1 MKRFEDYNIRV
12 TKDSGREKTLCPK
25 CSHTRKKKNDPCL
38 LVNHDKKYFKC
49 YNCDWWGYLNQT
61 FEKNRVIE
69 EPKTNPKKEGFYK
82 WFFDRGIS
90 KETLDRLQVDLIS
103 NKIAFKYYKGVDLVN
118 IKYRTKD
125 KKFSQT
131 KDGQSC
137 FYNLNTIKASDYVII
152 TEGEIDTLSYEEVG
166 LRSISV
172 PAGGGKKNLDF
183 IDNSAQYLKSIE
195 RFYLSLDNDDK
206 GHEMREELVRRL
218 GKAKCYLIDLGD
230 YKDANEYIVHEGRDA
245 LKERFEKAES
255 YPIKSVINPIKLKD
269 DFKKYLKEGVKRN
282 PISKLIDN
290 NIVNLESQLVIV
302 TGIPSH
308 GKTTFMLNYLVRI
321 AIYSGWKSA
330 IFSPE
335 HSEVSLMK
343 KIGFIYTGKSTKSNN
358 HPFTDQEFNLS
369 MEFMTNNFVFINAET
384 KEYKLNEII
393 ESIEYAILSKGVKSI
408 LIDSYMKLQTEILHG
423 SETLTIQSIL
433 NKLSKLCKDYNVT
446 IFLIA
451 HPKKMT
457 KNESGRYEVPS
468 LYDISGSKSFNDIAD
483 VGITVYRK
491 IKDNESSSEIHITKV
506 RDEGDT
512 GMIGKINNLV
522 FNTLNHRFEIEE
534 YSYDLLTK

>member
-1 MKRFEDYNIRV
+1 
-12 TKDSGREKTLCPK
+12 
-25 CSHTRKKKNDPCL
+25 
-38 LVNHDKKYFKC
+38 
-49 YNCDWWGYLNQT
+49 
-61 FEKNRVIE
+61 
-69 EPKTNPKKEGFYK
+69 
-82 WFFDRGIS
+82 
-90 KETLDRLQVDLIS
+90 
-103 NKIAFKYYKGVDLVN
+103 
-118 IKYRTKD
+118 
-125 KKFSQT
+125 
-131 KDGQSC
+131 
-137 FYNLNTIKASDYVII
+137 TIKASDYVII

-369 MEFMTNNFVFINAET
+369 M
-384 KEYKLNEII
+384 
-393 ESIEYAILSKGVKSI
+393 
-408 LIDSYMKLQTEILHG
+408 
-423 SETLTIQSIL
+423 
-433 NKLSKLCKDYNVT
+433 
-446 IFLIA
+446 
-451 HPKKMT
+451 
-457 KNESGRYEVPS
+457 
-468 LYDISGSKSFNDIAD
+468 
-483 VGITVYRK
+483 
-491 IKDNESSSEIHITKV
+491 
-506 RDEGDT
+506 
-512 GMIGKINNLV
+512 
-522 FNTLNHRFEIEE
+522 
-534 YSYDLLTK
+534 